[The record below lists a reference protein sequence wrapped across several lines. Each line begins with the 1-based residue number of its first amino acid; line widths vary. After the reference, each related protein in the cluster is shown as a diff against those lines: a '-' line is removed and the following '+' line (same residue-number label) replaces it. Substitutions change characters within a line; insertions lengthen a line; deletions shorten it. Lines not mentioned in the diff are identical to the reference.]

1 MVSIDDFRID
11 CPDIESKISK
21 FIREQIKSAGLEGA
35 VLAVSGG
42 IDSAV
47 ALNCTVKA
55 IGVDNIIAVHMPESD
70 ITPHSDT
77 TDVMLHCESLGVT
90 CNLVD
95 ITGILHVIQRNL
107 PFFDPSDKIEYGN
120 IKSRLRMTISY
131 YFANKFKRMV
141 IGTSNKTE
149 LLTGFFTKYG
159 DGGVDIMPLA
169 DLYKTQIRQ
178 LARYLKV
185 PENIISKP
193 PSPGFFPGQTDEK
206 ELGVKYET
214 LDQILLS
221 LEKKVEEEIISEQLS
236 IDLSLVKSI
245 VERVK
250 VNRHKREFPT
260 ILRLS

>member
-1 MVSIDDFRID
+1 MVSLEDFRID
-11 CPDIESKISK
+11 SPKIEKKIAK
-21 FIREQIKSAGLEGA
+21 FIRENIKSAGLKGA
-35 VLAVSGG
+35 ILAVSGG

-47 ALNCTVKA
+47 ALNCTVEA
-55 IGVDNIIAVHMPESD
+55 IGNENVIAIHMPESD
-70 ITPHSDT
+70 ITPHIDT
-77 TDVMLHCESLGVT
+77 SDVMQHCNCLGVT
-90 CNLVD
+90 CNMVD
-95 ITGILHVIQRNL
+95 ITQMLHVIRDSL
-107 PFFDPSDKIEYGN
+107 PFFNPEDRVVYGN
-120 IKSRLRMTISY
+120 IKSRLRMLVSY
-131 YFANKFKRMV
+131 YFANKFNRMV

-178 LARYLKV
+178 LARYLEI
-185 PENIISKP
+185 PDNIITKP

-206 ELGVKYET
+206 ELGVSYDI
-214 LDQILLS
+214 LDLILFS
-221 LEKKVEEEIISEQLS
+221 LDRGIEAEKISEQLK

-250 VNRHKREFPT
+250 VNRHKREFPL

>member
-1 MVSIDDFRID
+1 MVSVEDFWINCIDT
-11 CPDIESKISK
+11 ESQISK
-21 FIREQIKSAGLEGA
+21 FIRDKIEAAGLGGA
-35 VLAVSGG
+35 ILAVSGG

-47 ALNCTVKA
+47 ALNCTVEAVGSEKVIA
-55 IGVDNIIAVHMPESD
+55 IHMPESD

-95 ITGILHVIQRNL
+95 ITEMLHVIQKNL
-107 PFFDPSDKIEYGN
+107 PFFDPEDMVVCGN
-120 IKSRLRMTISY
+120 IKSRTRMMVSY

-178 LARYLKV
+178 FARYLEI
-185 PENIISKP
+185 PDNIISKA

-206 ELGVKYET
+206 ELGVNYET
-214 LDQILLS
+214 LDLVLLS
-221 LEKKVEEEIISEQLS
+221 LQKGVKKETISKQLR
-236 IDLSLVKSI
+236 IDLSQVKSI
-245 VERVK
+245 AERVK